1 MKKVMIERPKKMRT
15 QIVELNEGESV
26 AFPIEKMKTIRAQT
40 SELNCIMQRVY
51 ATRLNREDRTIVVTR
66 KE

>member
-1 MKKVMIERPKKMRT
+1 MIEKPKKMRT
-15 QIVELNEGESV
+15 QIVELNVGESV
-26 AFPIEKMKTIRAQT
+26 SFPIEKMKTIRAQT

-51 ATRLNREDRTIVVTR
+51 ATKLNRCDRTIIVTR

>member
-1 MKKVMIERPKKMRT
+1 MIEQPKKMRT
-15 QIVELNEGESV
+15 QIVELNVGESV
-26 AFPIEKMKTIRAQT
+26 SFPIEKMKTIRAQT

-51 ATRLNREDRTIVVTR
+51 ATKLNRDDRTIIVTR

>member
-1 MKKVMIERPKKMRT
+1 MIERPKKMRT
-15 QIVELNEGESV
+15 PIVELNVGESV

-51 ATRLNREDRTIVVTR
+51 ATKLNRDDRTIVVTR

>member
-1 MKKVMIERPKKMRT
+1 MFERPKKMRT
-15 QIVELNEGESV
+15 QIVEHNVGESV

-51 ATRLNREDRTIVVTR
+51 ATRLNRDDRTIVVIR

>member
-1 MKKVMIERPKKMRT
+1 MIQQPKKMRT
-15 QIVELNEGESV
+15 QIIELNVGESV
-26 AFPIEKMKTIRAQT
+26 SFPIEKMKTIRAQT

-51 ATRLNREDRTIVVTR
+51 ATKLNRDDRTIIVTR

>member
-1 MKKVMIERPKKMRT
+1 MIERPKKMRP
-15 QIVELNEGESV
+15 QIVELNVGESV

-51 ATRLNREDRTIVVTR
+51 ATKLNRDDSTIIVTR

>member
-1 MKKVMIERPKKMRT
+1 MIERPKKMRT
-15 QIVELNEGESV
+15 QIVELNDGESV

-51 ATRLNREDRTIVVTR
+51 ATKLNRDDRTIIVTR

>member
-1 MKKVMIERPKKMRT
+1 MIERPKKMRT
-15 QIVELNEGESV
+15 QIVELNAGESV

-51 ATRLNREDRTIVVTR
+51 ATKLNRDDRTIVVTR

>member
-1 MKKVMIERPKKMRT
+1 MRT
-15 QIVELNEGESV
+15 QIVELNVGESV
-26 AFPIEKMKTIRAQT
+26 AFPIEKMKTIRAQA

-51 ATRLNREDRTIVVTR
+51 ATKLNQENRTIVVTR

>member
-1 MKKVMIERPKKMRT
+1 MEEKPKKMRP
-15 QIVELNEGESV
+15 QIVGLQVGESV
-26 AFPIEKMKTIRAQT
+26 SFPIEKMKTIRAQT

-51 ATRLNREDRTIVVTR
+51 STSLNRVDRTIIVTR

>member
-1 MKKVMIERPKKMRT
+1 MDEKPKKMRP
-15 QIVELNEGESV
+15 QIVGLQVGESV
-26 AFPIEKMKTIRAQT
+26 SFPIEKMKTIRAQT

-51 ATRLNREDRTIVVTR
+51 STTLNRVDRTIIVTR

>member
-1 MKKVMIERPKKMRT
+1 MIERPKKMRK
-15 QIVELNEGESV
+15 QIIELNVGESV

-51 ATRLNREDRTIVVTR
+51 ATKLNRDDRTIVVTR

>member
-1 MKKVMIERPKKMRT
+1 MIERPKKMRT
-15 QIVELNEGESV
+15 QIVELNVGESV
-26 AFPIEKMKTIRAQT
+26 AFPIEKMKTIRAQA

-51 ATRLNREDRTIVVTR
+51 ATKLNRDDRTIIVTR

>member
-1 MKKVMIERPKKMRT
+1 MIERPKKMRA
-15 QIVELNEGESV
+15 QIIELGVGECV

-51 ATRLNREDRTIVVTR
+51 ATKLNRDDRTIVVTR

>member
-1 MKKVMIERPKKMRT
+1 MIQQPKKMRT
-15 QIVELNEGESV
+15 QIVELNVGESV
-26 AFPIEKMKTIRAQT
+26 SFPIEKMKTIRAQT

-51 ATRLNREDRTIVVTR
+51 ATKLNSCDRTIIVTR

>member
-1 MKKVMIERPKKMRT
+1 MIERPKKMRT
-15 QIVELNEGESV
+15 QIVELNVGESV
-26 AFPIEKMKTIRAQT
+26 PFPIEKMKTIRAQT

-51 ATRLNREDRTIVVTR
+51 ATKLNRDDRTIIVTR

>member
-1 MKKVMIERPKKMRT
+1 MFERPKKMRR
-15 QIVELNEGESV
+15 QIVELNVGESV

-51 ATRLNREDRTIVVTR
+51 ATRLNRDDRTIVVIR

>member
-1 MKKVMIERPKKMRT
+1 MFERPKKMRT
-15 QIVELNEGESV
+15 QIVGLNVGESV

-51 ATRLNREDRTIVVTR
+51 ATRLNRDDRTIVVIR

>member
-1 MKKVMIERPKKMRT
+1 MVEKPKKMRP
-15 QIVELNEGESV
+15 QIVGLQVGESV
-26 AFPIEKMKTIRAQT
+26 SFPIEKMKTIRAQA

-51 ATRLNREDRTIVVTR
+51 ATTLNRVDRTIIVTR

>member
-1 MKKVMIERPKKMRT
+1 MIERPKKMRT
-15 QIVELNEGESV
+15 QIVELNVGESV
-26 AFPIEKMKTIRAQT
+26 SFPIEKMKTIRAQT

-51 ATRLNREDRTIVVTR
+51 ATKLNRDNRTIIVTR

>member
-1 MKKVMIERPKKMRT
+1 MIERPKKMRT
-15 QIVELNEGESV
+15 QIVELNVGESV
-26 AFPIEKMKTIRAQT
+26 SFPIEKMKTIRAQT

-51 ATRLNREDRTIVVTR
+51 ATKLNRDDRTIIVTR

>member
-1 MKKVMIERPKKMRT
+1 MIEQPKKMRT
-15 QIVELNEGESV
+15 QIVELNVGESV
-26 AFPIEKMKTIRAQT
+26 SFPIEKMKTIRAQT

-51 ATRLNREDRTIVVTR
+51 ATKLNRCDRTIIVTR

>member
-1 MKKVMIERPKKMRT
+1 MIERPKKMRT
-15 QIVELNEGESV
+15 QIVELNVGESV

-51 ATRLNREDRTIVVTR
+51 ATKLNRDDRTIVITR

>member
-1 MKKVMIERPKKMRT
+1 MIQQPKKMRT
-15 QIVELNEGESV
+15 QIVELNVGESV
-26 AFPIEKMKTIRAQT
+26 SFPIEKMKTIRAQT

-51 ATRLNREDRTIVVTR
+51 ATKLNRCDRTIIVTR

>member
-1 MKKVMIERPKKMRT
+1 MIEQPKKMRT
-15 QIVELNEGESV
+15 QTVELNVGESV
-26 AFPIEKMKTIRAQT
+26 SFPIEKMKTIRAQT

-51 ATRLNREDRTIVVTR
+51 ATKLNRCDRTIIVTR

>member
-1 MKKVMIERPKKMRT
+1 MRT
-15 QIVELNEGESV
+15 QIVELNVGESV

-40 SELNCIMQRVY
+40 SELNCIMPRVY
-51 ATRLNREDRTIVVTR
+51 ATKLNRDDRTIIVTR

>member
-1 MKKVMIERPKKMRT
+1 MIERPKKMRT
-15 QIVELNEGESV
+15 QIVELNVGESV
-26 AFPIEKMKTIRAQT
+26 AFSIEKMKTIRAQT

-51 ATRLNREDRTIVVTR
+51 ATKLNRDDRTIVVTR

>member
-1 MKKVMIERPKKMRT
+1 MIERPKKMRT
-15 QIVELNEGESV
+15 QIVELNISESEE
-26 AFPIEKMKTIRAQT
+26 FTIEKMKTIRAQT

-51 ATRLNREDRTIVVTR
+51 ATKLNRDDRTIIVTR

>member
-1 MKKVMIERPKKMRT
+1 MIERPKKMRK
-15 QIVELNEGESV
+15 QIVELNVGESV

-51 ATRLNREDRTIVVTR
+51 ATKLNRDDRTIIVTR

>member
-1 MKKVMIERPKKMRT
+1 MIERPKKMRT

>member
-1 MKKVMIERPKKMRT
+1 MFERPKKMRT
-15 QIVELNEGESV
+15 QIVELNVGESV
-26 AFPIEKMKTIRAQT
+26 AVPIEKMKTIRAQT

-51 ATRLNREDRTIVVTR
+51 ATRLNRDDRTIVVIR

>member
-1 MKKVMIERPKKMRT
+1 MIERPKKMRA
-15 QIVELNEGESV
+15 QIVELNVGESV

-51 ATRLNREDRTIVVTR
+51 ATRLNRDDRTIVVIR

>member
-1 MKKVMIERPKKMRT
+1 MIERPKKMRT
-15 QIVELNEGESV
+15 QIVELNVGESV
-26 AFPIEKMKTIRAQT
+26 SFPIEKMKTIRAQT

-51 ATRLNREDRTIVVTR
+51 ATKLNRCDRTIIVTR

>member
-1 MKKVMIERPKKMRT
+1 MKNQKKMRT
-15 QIVELNEGESV
+15 QIVELNVGESV

-51 ATRLNREDRTIVVTR
+51 ATKLNRDDRTIIVTR